1 MAADINTI
9 VREIVRDELSS
20 FTTSDDPEM
29 ISTDEAA
36 QLCKC
41 GKQVILELHHD
52 RANNDFPSVQLGPRT
67 IVVDKTRL
75 KTWLAK
81 GGV

>member
-1 MAADINTI
+1 MTDLNAV
-9 VREIVRDELSS
+9 VREIVREELSS
-20 FTTSDDPEM
+20 FTVHDDPEM

-36 QLCKC
+36 SFLKC
-41 GKQVILELHHD
+41 GKQVILELHHARND
-52 RANNDFPSVQLGPRT
+52 NDFPSVQLGPRT

-75 KTWLAK
+75 KSWCAR